1 MDVNFIR
8 QVLRDVLSSPQSAAP
23 RTVRVEDIRHSSWV
37 GNMLSTLGFL
47 PQVQLAPPS
56 PSLLSLRIVTVSPS
70 NLFLPSFL
78 PSSHLSSSPPLLSP
92 PPLLSS
98 TPLPSSSPPLLSST
112 PPPSSSPPLL
122 SPPPL
127 LSSPLLSSC
136 PLLPSS
142 PPLLSSLQGRVLYLP
157 VDAID
162 LTLLQQAMH
171 IVEGIELAVA
181 RSAIPVASTEEEDED
196 HMITDQSDPSSA
208 EGYLP
213 VI

>member
-37 GNMLSTLGFL
+37 GNMLSILGFL

-56 PSLLSLRIVTVSPS
+56 PFFLSLLSLRGVKVSPT
-70 NLFLPSFL
+70 FLSSFL
-78 PSSHLSSSPPLLSP
+78 PSPPPLSSSLLPSPLLP
-92 PPLLSS
+92 
-98 TPLPSSSPPLLSST
+98 
-112 PPPSSSPPLL
+112 
-122 SPPPL
+122 
-127 LSSPLLSSC
+127 SSPLLSS
-136 PLLPSS
+136 P
-142 PPLLSSLQGRVLYLP
+142 QGRVVYLP

-213 VI
+213 AM

>member
-37 GNMLSTLGFL
+37 GNMLSILGFL
-47 PQVQLAPPS
+47 PQVQLAPPFF
-56 PSLLSLRIVTVSPS
+56 LSLVFERCYSVSFPS
-70 NLFLPSFL
+70 TSYLSILLPSF
-78 PSSHLSSSPPLLSP
+78 SSSPLL
-92 PPLLSS
+92 L
-98 TPLPSSSPPLLSST
+98 
-112 PPPSSSPPLL
+112 
-122 SPPPL
+122 PPL
-127 LSSPLLSSC
+127 LSSPLLLSF
-136 PLLPSS
+136 
-142 PPLLSSLQGRVLYLP
+142 PLLSSPQGRVVYLP

-213 VI
+213 AM